1 VSICLIDTSILCEIL
16 QVPNK
21 CGNHR
26 EVYAQMEQ
34 KIKVK
39 KERLL
44 LPVSAILET
53 GNHIGQNG
61 DGRQRRATAENFV
74 VLIQQAIR
82 GETPFTTTP
91 FLNRE
96 DLEEWLAELPDW
108 AMRTDDK
115 GKGSGLADL
124 TIVKEWARQ
133 CALNPGWRVYI
144 WSTDG
149 HLSSY
154 DRRP

>member
-1 VSICLIDTSILCEIL
+1 MSICLIDTSILCEIL

-26 EVYAQMEQ
+26 EVYAQMEK
-34 KIKVK
+34 KIE

-44 LPVSAILET
+44 LPMSAIIET

-61 DGRQRRATAENFV
+61 DGRQRRATARHFV
-74 VLIQQAIR
+74 LMIQQAIR

-91 FLNRE
+91 FLKGE
-96 DLEEWLAELPDW
+96 DLEMWLAEFPDW
-108 AMRTDDK
+108 TQRK
-115 GKGSGLADL
+115 SGLADL
-124 TIVKEWARQ
+124 TIAKEFERQ
-133 CALNPGWRVYI
+133 CDLNPSRRVYI
-144 WSTDG
+144 WSTDS